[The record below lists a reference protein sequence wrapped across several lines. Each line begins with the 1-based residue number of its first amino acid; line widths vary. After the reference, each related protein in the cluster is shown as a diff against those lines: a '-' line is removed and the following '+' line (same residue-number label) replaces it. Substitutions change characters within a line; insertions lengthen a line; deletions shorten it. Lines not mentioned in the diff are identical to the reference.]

1 MNALSNSQQYI
12 NEIFMSMAD
21 ALLVTNRAGMIK
33 IVNKAAQ
40 KLFEYSE
47 EELIN
52 KPISLVIGHE
62 KNFSLEVFHE
72 YLLSQGE
79 FLQDVELNCQ
89 TKTGKKVYISFSC
102 STIQTDVKD
111 LQDYIYIGRDITE
124 RQRTQQRLVAQY
136 VASRALSKSATLKQA
151 APKVLQAICESLE
164 WSVGELWMPEEQEMG
179 SMGLET
185 DITNGAAQPRG
196 TRRKESDLVQSI
208 AQNSSLSLASPLSSE
223 SPISN
228 LPYLRC
234 VATWH
239 RQSVTIPEWLA
250 KNWQSTL
257 PPGMGLPGRV
267 WASRSS
273 LWMPDDLK
281 FQHNIT
287 FTDKLCGA
295 FGLPIQADNQ
305 ILGVMIFFNCE
316 IHSRDENL
324 LQTMAVIASQL
335 GQFIKRKQA
344 EEALRFQKEQT
355 ERLLLNILPKA
366 IADRLKQQPGTIA
379 DNFTEV
385 TVLFADIVS
394 FTQLS
399 AQVSPTALVELL
411 NAIFSEFD
419 QLAER
424 HGLEKIKTIGDAY
437 MVVGGLPVPQEN
449 HAEAIAEMALDM
461 IAITPKFHIN
471 IGKEFNIRI
480 GINTG
485 PVVAGVI
492 GIKKF
497 SYDLWGDTVNMASR
511 MESHGLPG
519 CIQVTAATYKRL
531 QSQYLFE
538 ERGKINVK
546 GKGEMTT
553 YLLKGKKVF

>member
-1 MNALSNSQQYI
+1 MNALSDSQQYI
-12 NEIFMSMAD
+12 DKIFLSMAD
-21 ALLVTNRAGMIK
+21 ALLVTNRSGIIK
-33 IVNKAAQ
+33 IVNRAAQ

-52 KPISLVIGHE
+52 KPISLIIGHE

-72 YLLSQGE
+72 YFLSQGE
-79 FLQDVELNCQ
+79 FLQDVELNCK
-89 TKTGKKVYISFSC
+89 TKTGKKVYVSFSC
-102 STIQTDVKD
+102 STIQTDIKD

-151 APKVLQAICESLE
+151 APKILQAICESLE
-164 WSVGELWMPEEQEMG
+164 WTIGELWMLERQETEDWG
-179 SMGLET
+179 QQAKEDKENL
-185 DITNGAAQPRG
+185 AQGRDSTG
-196 TRRKESDLVQSI
+196 QGSDLVQDV
-208 AQNSSLSLASPLSSE
+208 AQNSPLS
-223 SPISN
+223 PPFPN
-228 LPYLRC
+228 PPYLQC
-234 VATWH
+234 VAVWH
-239 RQSVTIPEWLA
+239 RPSVTIPEWLA
-250 KNWQSTL
+250 KSWQSTFA
-257 PPGMGLPGRV
+257 PGIGLPGRV
-267 WASRSS
+267 WASRSF
-273 LWMPDDLK
+273 LWIANISTDPN
-281 FQHNIT
+281 FQHSDVTSTNE
-287 FTDKLCGA
+287 LYCA
-295 FGLPIQADNQ
+295 FGLPIQADNEV
-305 ILGVMIFFNCE
+305 LGVMTFFSRE
-316 IHSRDENL
+316 IHARDENL

-355 ERLLLNILPKA
+355 ERLLLNILPKP

-379 DNFTEV
+379 DDFAEV
-385 TVLFADIVS
+385 TVLFADIVG

-419 QLAER
+419 HLAER

-437 MVVGGLPVPQEN
+437 MVVGGLPVPQMN
-449 HAEAIAEMALDM
+449 HAEAIAEMAIDM
-461 IAITPKFHIN
+461 LATTPKFHIK

-538 ERGKINVK
+538 ERGQIHVK

-553 YLLKGKKVF
+553 YLLKGRKIC